1 MVYTMKLSIFKVKYR
16 SCETRNKI
24 SETMKQTGRLWRR
37 YLELKPDGYNFD
49 TCKHFRS
56 YLKQTNDTQ
65 LIELL
70 SKGSNV

>member
-1 MVYTMKLSIFKVKYR
+1 MKLSIFKVKYR

-24 SETMKQTGRLWRR
+24 SETMKRTGDMWRR

-56 YLKQTNDTQ
+56 YLKHTNDKH

-70 SKGSNV
+70 SKGSES

>member
-1 MVYTMKLSIFKVKYR
+1 MKLSIFKVKYR

-24 SETMKQTGRLWRR
+24 SETMKRTGDMWRR

-49 TCKHFRS
+49 TCKRFRS
-56 YLKQTNDTQ
+56 YLKQTNDTH

-70 SKGSNV
+70 SKGDEK